1 MVLLCPSRL
10 ETIYGDISI
19 SSCRCVSKLVK
30 KSIIDVKVITNN
42 LLNVCTLC
50 GKVLLDL
57 NASLLVMFSNKKT
70 NESSRRKKRERNIKN
85 DAQKKESLNG
95 LIDNVSCVD
104 TFYRIQVKLQ
114 IILRKCSSVLPS
126 IL

>member
-1 MVLLCPSRL
+1 MEMEWCSHCCRLCPSRL

-19 SSCRCVSKLVK
+19 SSCS
-30 KSIIDVKVITNN
+30 
-42 LLNVCTLC
+42 VCTLC

-85 DAQKKESLNG
+85 DAQKKESDTSQTS
-95 LIDNVSCVD
+95 DNFEEV
-104 TFYRIQVKLQ
+104 
-114 IILRKCSSVLPS
+114 
-126 IL
+126 